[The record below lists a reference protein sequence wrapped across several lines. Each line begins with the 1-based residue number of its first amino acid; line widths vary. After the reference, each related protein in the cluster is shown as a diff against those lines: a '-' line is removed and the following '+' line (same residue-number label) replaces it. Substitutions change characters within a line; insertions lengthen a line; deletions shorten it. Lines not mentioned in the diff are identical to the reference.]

1 MQIKRYKKH
10 AFTGQTSFVYL
21 HLVFNSVE
29 ELNATKYDLKK
40 GKKKNYNTKVDT
52 RGWTSHCVVEDQ
64 DSYHVLRMITQIVIR
79 FFFLIALC

>member
-1 MQIKRYKKH
+1 MQIKRNKKH

-40 GKKKNYNTKVDT
+40 GKKIYNTQVDIVDVT
-52 RGWTSHCVVEDQ
+52 LRSGRSRFVSCVTHDNTN
-64 DSYHVLRMITQIVIR
+64 RNT

>member
-1 MQIKRYKKH
+1 MQIKRNRKH

-40 GKKKNYNTKVDT
+40 RKKKNYNIKVDIVNVT
-52 RGWTSHCVVEDQ
+52 LRTGRSRFASCVTHDNTN
-64 DSYHVLRMITQIVIR
+64 RNT
-79 FFFLIALC
+79 FFS